1 MAGHFPF
8 FYNESVNERPV
19 SYTHLDVYKRQESD
33 CVNKGGKHNERE
45 IKPLRRKDEKDN
57 GES

>member
-1 MAGHFPF
+1 M
-8 FYNESVNERPV
+8 N
-19 SYTHLDVYKRQESD
+19 ESD